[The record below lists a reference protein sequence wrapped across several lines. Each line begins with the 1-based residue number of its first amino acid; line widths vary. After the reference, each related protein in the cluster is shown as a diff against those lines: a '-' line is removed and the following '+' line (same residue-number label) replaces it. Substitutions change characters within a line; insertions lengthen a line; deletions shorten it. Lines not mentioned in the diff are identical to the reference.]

1 LEDLTGIIV
10 VSSLMLASVLGFVAH
25 RASVCT
31 VKAVAEAVT
40 TGKGY
45 MFLSF
50 FKTVLWVMAITIP
63 VMWWWPDAHGAN
75 KTWAI
80 SAPALVGGLLFGMGA
95 ALNKGCAFSTLSR
108 LGDGNL
114 SMLVTLAGFCAG
126 IYSHARLSDAYTLPQ
141 GTLLESAYTTPT
153 IWTIGLLGALWLWVI
168 WEIARL
174 WRTRRPRVPW
184 WVLARS
190 DRYRLSTAAAVIGV
204 SNALLYALH
213 GTWAYT
219 GTISQEIRHVA
230 TGDAGSS
237 VIQWGLFA
245 AVLFGMGWS
254 SWRRHSFRLIWRPSL
269 SWAMSFPAG
278 LLMGLGAALVPGS
291 NDVLILHAIPGLSPH
306 ALPAYL
312 GMLAGIALPLV
323 LMRVTQGAVMR
334 VDCSSDICQDGK
346 GRDPVD
352 RARAVSGVAD

>member
-31 VKAVAEAVT
+31 VRAVAEVVSV
-40 TGKGY
+40 GQGY

-50 FKTVLWVMAITIP
+50 FKTVLWVMAITMP
-63 VMWWWPDAHGAN
+63 LMWWWPDAHGAN

-80 SAPALVGGLLFGMGA
+80 STPALMGGLLFGMGA

-114 SMLVTLAGFCAG
+114 AMLVTLAGFCAG
-126 IYSHARLSDAYTLPQ
+126 IYTHARLSDAYPLPH
-141 GTLLESAYTTPT
+141 GTLLETAYTTPT
-153 IWTIGLLGALWLWVI
+153 IWTAALLGALWVWVI
-168 WEIARL
+168 WETARL
-174 WRTRRPRVPW
+174 WRTRRGRAPW

-190 DRYRLSTAAAVIGV
+190 DRYRLSTAAAVIGI
-204 SNALLYALH
+204 SNAFLYALH

-219 GTISQEIRHVA
+219 GTISQEVRHVA

-245 AVLFGMGWS
+245 ALLLGMGWS
-254 SWRRHSFRLIWRPSL
+254 SWRRHSFRLVWRPSL

-306 ALPAYL
+306 ALPAYV
-312 GMLAGIALPLV
+312 GMLTGIALPLV
-323 LMRVTQGAVMR
+323 LMRVTQGTVMR
-334 VDCSSDICQDGK
+334 VDCSGDVCQDGR

-352 RARAVSGVAD
+352 RARTVSGVAK